1 MGGTLSLLRLQQILD
16 SQFPIGAFAHSWGL
30 EAYAQEGNLS
40 QRTLYDL
47 LHASLT
53 QGSVGLEGAACALA
67 HSRAESPGGLLELA
81 RQFVAWTPIAG
92 PRETSLRLGGRLL
105 RILSRLYGL
114 AWPSSVPPHQ
124 PLVTGWALAQL
135 GLPLSLALPLYLQS
149 SLMALLAAAIRSMA
163 LSPEAAQEILTQLQ
177 PHIATKA
184 MAILKDPDAH
194 FYTATP
200 GWDFWAA
207 VQPHLETRLFLS

>member
-1 MGGTLSLLRLQQILD
+1 MGGTLLLLRLQQILD

-30 EAYAQEGNLS
+30 EAYAQGGNLS
-40 QRTLYDL
+40 QRALYDL
-47 LHASLT
+47 LYASLT

-67 HSRAESPGGLLELA
+67 HSRAGRPKELLELA
-81 RQFVAWTPIAG
+81 HQLAAWTPIAG

-124 PLVTGWALAQL
+124 SLVTGWALARL

-184 MAILKDPDAH
+184 MAILKDPDGH
-194 FYTATP
+194 FHTATP

>member
-1 MGGTLSLLRLQQILD
+1 MVGRLSLLRLQQILD

-30 EAYAQEGNLS
+30 EAYAQGGNLS
-40 QRTLYDL
+40 PRALYDL

-53 QGSVGLEGAACALA
+53 QGGVGLEGAACALA
-67 HSRAESPGGLLELA
+67 QSRAGSPDDLLVLA
-81 RQFVAWTPIAG
+81 HQFAAWTPIAG

-105 RILSRLYGL
+105 RILNRLYGL

-124 PLVTGWALAQL
+124 SLVAGWALARL
-135 GLPLSLALPLYLQS
+135 GLPLPLALPLYLQS
-149 SLMALLAAAIRSMA
+149 SLMALLAAAVRSMA

-184 MAILKDPDAH
+184 GAILEDPNGH

-207 VQPHLETRLFLS
+207 MQPHLETRLFLS